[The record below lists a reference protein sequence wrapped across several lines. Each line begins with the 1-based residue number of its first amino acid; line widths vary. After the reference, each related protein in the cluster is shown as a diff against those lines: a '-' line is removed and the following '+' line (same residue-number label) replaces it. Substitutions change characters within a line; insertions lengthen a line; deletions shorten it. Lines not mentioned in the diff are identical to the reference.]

1 MELKKVGRKY
11 SAVVI
16 GLGIVGSATLWRLS
30 TRQSNILGIDAGAP
44 INRLGSSYGGSRIFR
59 QAYWEGTQYLPLL
72 SQANDLWHELEASSD
87 RPLLWRS
94 GGLFIGPQSS
104 GVVPKSAA
112 TARAGGIDHQQL
124 NAQQITQ
131 MFPAFRVQPD
141 MEGIVEEGAYTIAAD
156 ASRLHMLNLAVR
168 SGAQIRFGSHVLGIH
183 RSEGRLL
190 IRLSDGEVIE
200 TERVVLATGC
210 TLTDSLIPDLAGLL
224 RPKSVPI
231 YWFSPRPGSADSF
244 KNFPAFLYELSDG
257 RLLYG
262 TPQITET
269 EPGIKIGFHNSQQTD
284 LDMGTQL
291 EPVSRSAREE
301 IAECV
306 AALFPSLDPTPY
318 AAKKC
323 IYTMSPDE
331 SFILGES
338 ALLPGVFYV
347 SACSGHGFK
356 FATGLGEWLSWAV
369 LGESLQHI
377 APAFSKARFDKAG

>member
-1 MELKKVGRKY
+1 MARKY

-30 TRQSNILGIDAGAP
+30 TRETNILGIDAGAP
-44 INRLGSSYGGSRIFR
+44 INRLGSSHGGSRIFR

-72 SQANDLWHELEASSD
+72 SQANDLWHELDGSSD
-87 RPLLWRS
+87 QPLLLRS
-94 GGLFIGPQSS
+94 GGLFIGPQRS

-131 MFPAFRVQPD
+131 MFPAFRVLPD
-141 MEGIVEEGAYTIAAD
+141 MEGIVEDGAYTIAAD
-156 ASRLHMLNLAVR
+156 ASRLHMLNLAVC
-168 SGAQIRFGSHVLGIH
+168 SGAQIRFGSDVLEIH
-183 RSEGRLL
+183 RSEGSLL
-190 IRLSDGEVIE
+190 IQLSDGEVIE
-200 TERVVLATGC
+200 TERVVLATGGR
-210 TLTDSLIPDLAGLL
+210 LTDSLIPDLAGLL

-231 YWFSPRPGSADSF
+231 YWFNPRPGSADAF

-262 TPQITET
+262 TPQITEA
-269 EPGIKIGFHNSQQTD
+269 EPGIKIGFHNSQQVE
-284 LDMGTQL
+284 LDMDTQL
-291 EPVSRSAREE
+291 EPVSLAARQE

-323 IYTMSPDE
+323 VYTMSPDE

-338 ALLPGVFYV
+338 AQLPGVFYA

-356 FATGLGEWLSWAV
+356 FATGLGEWLSQAV
-369 LGESLQHI
+369 FGESLQHI
-377 APAFSKARFDKAG
+377 APAFSIARFDKTG